1 MADDDDTREG
11 MAGRGRFVYGPRP
24 IGNLVPTVTRPVYK
38 RQNPSAAQILADWEV
53 IVGPKVASMTIP
65 RRLDRGVL
73 TIACAGPTAMEL
85 HYVGVAMINRINTHL
100 GGQPVHSL
108 KFTQAGMPRKAA
120 PIHKKPPEAILEA
133 QAAVADLPDGELKDA
148 LAALGRVVIGR
159 SKHSTRP
166 LKKL

>member
-1 MADDDDTREG
+1 MAGDDDTREG

-24 IGNLVPTVTRPVYK
+24 IGTLVPTVARPVFK
-38 RQNPSAAQILADWEV
+38 RQNPSAAQILADWEA
-53 IVGPKVASMTIP
+53 IVRPKVASMTIP
-65 RRLDRGVL
+65 RLLDRGVL

-85 HYVGVAMINRINTHL
+85 HYVGVAMIQRINAHL

-108 KFTQAGMPRKAA
+108 KFTQAGMPRKPA
-120 PIHKKPPEAILEA
+120 PAFKKPPEAVLEA
-133 QAAVADLPDGELKDA
+133 QAAVAGLPDGDLKDA

-159 SKHSTRP
+159 SKHSTRA